1 MRGDAYVCD
10 PDPSVT
16 VTSPG
21 VVAAAPTSVTD
32 RVFPVVWEKF
42 SMSSVRDTPLDCPA
56 IGVPVTAVP
65 APSDSACTRVTP
77 VGDAHCPVDPRSA
90 NGRDVEDGVDVSPGV
105 PGVPGSVGGVPPAM
119 FTHVAGEVA
128 GAFVAARHPAAVT
141 AMSPVRR
148 PAA

>member
-10 PDPSVT
+10 PDPNVT

-105 PGVPGSVGGVPPAM
+105 PGVPGSVVGVPPAM

-128 GAFVAARHPAAVT
+128 GTFVAARHPAAVT

-148 PAA
+148 PAV